1 MPGASIDAMD
11 APALHLYYQD
21 ASLFRLKLARF
32 RFSFLNLGSPES
44 DSEGRKGQNSNF
56 RIVMETVSHF
66 QIPISKWHLMRQEL
80 GWNGLLSNV
89 GFVDVAAVVVD
100 EEAVVNSDVVV

>member
-1 MPGASIDAMD
+1 
-11 APALHLYYQD
+11 
-21 ASLFRLKLARF
+21 
-32 RFSFLNLGSPES
+32 
-44 DSEGRKGQNSNF
+44 
-56 RIVMETVSHF
+56 
-66 QIPISKWHLMRQEL
+66 MRQEL